1 MDELF
6 PPTPSGDSVDARES
20 PVMLRRARA
29 QDKGALVTSITSDL
43 TASIGSAVSNTT
55 LVGDSDN
62 IMDISGYHSGD
73 AEDNVDKIVI
83 DKRNIMNLTHIEDE
97 IQFVDD

>member
-6 PPTPSGDSVDARES
+6 PPTPTGDSVDARES
-20 PVMLRRARA
+20 PVMMRRARA

-55 LVGDSDN
+55 LVGDN
-62 IMDISGYHSGD
+62 GMDISGYHSGE
-73 AEDNVDKIVI
+73 AEDIGDKIGI
-83 DKRNIMNLTHIEDE
+83 EKRNIMNLTHIEDE